1 MSGSECCALVVEP
14 DPGLWEIFE
23 FLLEGWTIRF
33 VQEPWAVPGLPPT
46 HVGLLVIDEDYAER
60 SEEKRPEWLD
70 TLIRRVPTIVLRAP
84 AAPFSANPSLLVL
97 SKPFPVS
104 LFSAFADT
112 VRQEKARA
120 ASPPEIGP

>member
-1 MSGSECCALVVEP
+1 MSGAECCALVVEP

-33 VQEPWAVPGLPPT
+33 VQEPREAPELPLT
-46 HVGLLVIDEDYAER
+46 RVGLLVIDEDYAER

-70 TLIRRVPTIVLRAP
+70 TLLRRVPTIVLRAP
-84 AAPFSANPSLLVL
+84 AAPFSANPFLLVL
-97 SKPFPVS
+97 PKPFPVP

-120 ASPPEIGP
+120 ASPPKIDP